1 MTTSVAQDFERVLA
15 VVLDR
20 AHARFFEVTN
30 SGVREVADFRS
41 PAMHGKRF
49 HSDRQGGPGWGERE
63 YHGRVREEEHR
74 HLEGVVAQLVE
85 LERERPAEGIL
96 LAGPGPATAALAKVL
111 PAALADRVI
120 GVTHLSPPEV
130 TMAALVGAAEAA
142 RAAHRHAV
150 ESDLVAKMEEGVG
163 RGAATNGARET
174 LRALGRGQVR
184 TLLVVPGVTGAGF
197 RCSMS
202 GRLVLTA
209 TDCRGEG
216 DAVPEPDLV
225 GQAQEEGLRQG
236 AAIELIRDPVLA
248 KRVDGLAAL
257 LRFAD

>member
-1 MTTSVAQDFERVLA
+1 
-15 VVLDR
+15 
-20 AHARFFEVTN
+20 
-30 SGVREVADFRS
+30 
-41 PAMHGKRF
+41 
-49 HSDRQGGPGWGERE
+49 
-63 YHGRVREEEHR
+63 
-74 HLEGVVAQLVE
+74 VE